1 MRTVSTTIL
10 NKLTDLSTMPKETG
24 DKNTQKERRSE
35 RPWLSFF
42 SCFLHLYLMNN
53 VTATT
58 TGPIRY
64 TSLSDISI

>member
-10 NKLTDLSTMPKETG
+10 NKLTDLSTMPKEG

-53 VTATT
+53 VT
-58 TGPIRY
+58 PIRY